1 MYLSDL
7 TLVVPTN
14 AAFDSAVMM
23 LTKVQINVSNTSTLP
38 DPFLMDVDLM
48 RLVVTNHLI
57 TQVGAV
63 PQIILDALS
72 DGTELKMTTWSDN
85 EVIFTNDDGKV
96 MLSQERHLGSYIRWD
111 VVVVRHFSTKM
122 SRPGHFNTEIKCT

>member
-1 MYLSDL
+1 M

-14 AAFDSAVMM
+14 VAFDSAVRM
-23 LTKVQINVSNTSTLP
+23 LTKVQINVVSNTLP

-63 PQIILDALS
+63 PQIILDGLS

-96 MLSQERHLGSYIRWD
+96 MPIARAVGNI
-111 VVVVRHFSTKM
+111 
-122 SRPGHFNTEIKCT
+122 

>member
-23 LTKVQINVSNTSTLP
+23 LTKVQINVSNTSTTLP

-96 MLSQERHLGSYIRWD
+96 MLSQERHLGSYFRWD
-111 VVVVRHFSTKM
+111 PTKP
-122 SRPGHFNTEIKCT
+122 RDNTNISKASHI

>member
-23 LTKVQINVSNTSTLP
+23 LTKVQINVSTLP

-96 MLSQERHLGSYIRWD
+96 MLIYTYI
-111 VVVVRHFSTKM
+111 
-122 SRPGHFNTEIKCT
+122 

>member
-23 LTKVQINVSNTSTLP
+23 LTKVQINVSTLP

-85 EVIFTNDDGKV
+85 EVIFTNDDAGKV

-111 VVVVRHFSTKM
+111 AVRHFSTKM
-122 SRPGHFNTEIKCT
+122 SRPGHFFC

>member
-1 MYLSDL
+1 M

-14 AAFDSAVMM
+14 VAFDSAVRM
-23 LTKVQINVSNTSTLP
+23 LTKVQINVVSNTLLP

-63 PQIILDALS
+63 PQIILDGLS
-72 DGTELKMTTWSDN
+72 DGAELKMTTWSDN

-96 MLSQERHLGSYIRWD
+96 MLIARGNI
-111 VVVVRHFSTKM
+111 
-122 SRPGHFNTEIKCT
+122 

>member
-23 LTKVQINVSNTSTLP
+23 LTKVQINVSTLP

-63 PQIILDALS
+63 PQISILDALS

-85 EVIFTNDDGKV
+85 EVIFTNVDGKV

-111 VVVVRHFSTKM
+111 VVRHFSTKM
-122 SRPGHFNTEIKCT
+122 SRPGHFNTVGAF

>member
-23 LTKVQINVSNTSTLP
+23 LTKVQINVSTTSTLP

-96 MLSQERHLGSYIRWD
+96 MLIARGNI
-111 VVVVRHFSTKM
+111 
-122 SRPGHFNTEIKCT
+122 

>member
-1 MYLSDL
+1 M

-14 AAFDSAVMM
+14 VAFDSAVRM
-23 LTKVQINVSNTSTLP
+23 LTKVQINVVSNTLP

-63 PQIILDALS
+63 PQIILDGLS

-96 MLSQERHLGSYIRWD
+96 MLIARAVGNI
-111 VVVVRHFSTKM
+111 
-122 SRPGHFNTEIKCT
+122 

>member
-1 MYLSDL
+1 M
-7 TLVVPTN
+7 PTN
-14 AAFDSAVMM
+14 AAFDSAMM
-23 LTKVQINVSNTSTLP
+23 MMMTKGQINVVSTTTTTNTTLP
-38 DPFLMDVDLM
+38 ETDPFLMDIDLM
-48 RLVVTNHLI
+48 RIVITNHLI